1 MNQQDLVRAIRE
13 SGGGPNAL
21 DEADDLW
28 ARIDLLQQTGRYDLL
43 LSQLVRTNNKS
54 NLLALVL
61 EANFGYQF
69 ESRDLQLTYEVK
81 QNTQQKS
88 SIDFLRRTPNEDS
101 VFFELRLLQQARSIT
116 DLIRVQL
123 QKSKVYRLVMG
134 AQDEKDEV
142 ERMKN
147 TILSKVQDKH
157 GKPTKFFSTAAGV
170 VNIAVVD
177 VAQSILGT
185 VDVHDCL
192 LATHGDPGVEEVYR
206 RQVFGLFQDTHPG
219 YPEHVQNLA
228 KTYEHIRNVLHGVL
242 FLFKEPG
249 TGLLA
254 YRIEQYLMWNPA
266 MITEVRA
273 QSVYADLIKALPR
286 RSEP

>member
-1 MNQQDLVRAIRE
+1 MNQQDLVRAIRK

-21 DEADDLW
+21 GEADDLW

-61 EANFGYQF
+61 EANFAYQF

-81 QNTQQKS
+81 QNAQQKS

-134 AQDEKDEV
+134 EQDEKDEV
-142 ERMKN
+142 ERIKN
-147 TILSKVQDKH
+147 TILSKVQDK

-170 VNIAVVD
+170 VNIVVVD

-185 VDVHDCL
+185 VDAHDCL

-228 KTYEHIRNVLHGVL
+228 KTYERIRNVLHGVL

-254 YRIEQYLMWNPA
+254 YRIEQYLMWNPV

>member
-1 MNQQDLVRAIRE
+1 MNKQDLVRAIRR
-13 SGGGPNAL
+13 SGGGLNAL

-43 LSQLVRTNNKS
+43 LLQLLRTNNKS

-61 EANFGYQF
+61 EANFAYQF
-69 ESRDLQLTYEVK
+69 ESRDLQLTYEVN
-81 QNTQQKS
+81 QNTRQNS
-88 SIDFLRRTPNEDS
+88 SIDFLRRTLNEDS

-134 AQDEKDEV
+134 EQDEKDGV
-142 ERMKN
+142 ERIKN
-147 TILSKVQDKH
+147 TILSKVQTK

-170 VNIAVVD
+170 VNIVVID
-177 VAQSILGT
+177 VAESILGT
-185 VDVHDCL
+185 VDAHDCL

-266 MITEVRA
+266 TITEVRA
-273 QSVYADLIKALPR
+273 QSVYADLVKALPR
-286 RSEP
+286 RSQP